1 MHLIENLVLD
11 ELAASGVGVFCFVL
25 LAVKFRGATGS
36 PARPVALV

>member
-1 MHLIENLVLD
+1 VHLIENLVLD
-11 ELAASGVGVFCFVL
+11 ALAEAGVAVFCFVL